1 MAERA
6 GDPAPAVYARLFARF
21 PAMEPLFWRDT
32 DGSIRGEMLA
42 MALNCLLSL
51 DGAYGANFIRA
62 ERLSHEGFE
71 VPPEAFASFFPVVME
86 TCREILGEAWTDAFQ
101 TAWDDRL
108 RRISGLIAGA

>member
-1 MAERA
+1 MPNRAFITGVSGLELTAAER
-6 GDPAPAVYARLFARF
+6 D
-21 PAMEPLFWRDT
+21 
-32 DGSIRGEMLA
+32 
-42 MALNCLLSL
+42 
-51 DGAYGANFIRA
+51 FIRA

-101 TAWDDRL
+101 AAWDERL